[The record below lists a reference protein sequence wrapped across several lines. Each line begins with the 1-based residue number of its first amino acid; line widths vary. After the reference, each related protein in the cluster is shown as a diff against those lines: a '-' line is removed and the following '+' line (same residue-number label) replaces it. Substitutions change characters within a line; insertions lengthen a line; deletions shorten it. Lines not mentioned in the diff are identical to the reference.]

1 MLHKGETATIFFV
14 AAVKANSKRHALLVL
29 QCYPG
34 RDKEQVQLKRLSQ
47 TDVFFLQEFC
57 ICSNLPLPTADAA
70 TFPVSGD
77 GLRFVFFLFI
87 SKKSFNITPKRNSLL
102 PSF

>member
-34 RDKEQVQLKRLSQ
+34 RDKEQVQSKRLSR
-47 TDVFFLQEFC
+47 TDVFFLQKFRFF
-57 ICSNLPLPTADAA
+57 SSLPLPTAPL
-70 TFPVSGD
+70 TS
-77 GLRFVFFLFI
+77 
-87 SKKSFNITPKRNSLL
+87 
-102 PSF
+102 